1 MNIDEAKNKGALA
14 FFGDKYDDDVRVV
27 NIGDFSKELCG
38 GTHVHNSHDVGLI
51 VLLQESSIGSNL
63 RRVEM
68 LSGKYA
74 YEFLIQAQKSYK
86 SVADILQVAEDGVSN
101 KIQKQLETLETYEEK
116 IRSFRNIELT
126 NLIEEIKDKI
136 EKINQHNVYIDQLNL
151 EN

>member
-1 MNIDEAKNKGALA
+1 
-14 FFGDKYDDDVRVV
+14 
-27 NIGDFSKELCG
+27 
-38 GTHVHNSHDVGLI
+38 
-51 VLLQESSIGSNL
+51 
-63 RRVEM
+63 M

-151 EN
+151 ETPNELRNFALQIVNETDVDNTNPVF